1 MKKMRLAGAAL
12 NQTPLNWK
20 ENLSNIR
27 QAIFEAEKENADIL
41 CLPELCITGYGCED
55 LFLSNWLPEKA
66 LNKLVEII
74 PLVNDCFTIVGLPI
88 RFEGKTYNCAAAIYQ
103 QELLGLYCKQWLADE
118 GVHYEPRWFSP
129 WPSGVMSNIEIN
141 SQFYPIGDITINHKG
156 IKIGFEICEDA
167 WRGELRPGY
176 KLKEKG
182 VDLILNPSASHF
194 AFGKSNF
201 REHLIVDSS
210 KLFDCVY
217 LYSNLLGNETG
228 RMIFDGE
235 VFIAQK
241 GKLIQKN
248 RRLSFQSVNLVTA
261 EVDFTGKY
269 IPQELAYDDQ
279 DKYLE
284 FDKAIALALFDYLRK
299 SRSKCF
305 VLSLSGGADSAC
317 CAIMVAEMVRR
328 GVEDLGID
336 GFVAKA
342 GIPDRKFK
350 SVEDITDDMLY
361 TAYQATKNSSEDTYL
376 AAKEI
381 AESVGATFYSWN
393 IDDVVSDYTNIY
405 ENTTGEKLTWEDHDI
420 PLQNIQA
427 RSRAPMIWLLTNVKG
442 GLLLATSNRSEGDV
456 GYATMDG
463 DTSGSISP
471 IAGVDKTFIRNWL
484 KWAEKER
491 GFYGLNR
498 VNNLAPTAELRP
510 SDKNQTDESDL
521 MPYHILAKIE
531 REAIFQRKAPI
542 EVYQSLKEA
551 DLCSNKELKRFI
563 IKFFRL
569 WSINQWKR
577 ERFAPSFHLDEFNVD
592 PKTWCRFP
600 ILSGAF
606 SEEIEELVNI
616 NPDDE

>member
-12 NQTPLNWK
+12 NQTPLEWK
-20 ENLSNIR
+20 SNLANIKEAIL
-27 QAIFEAEKENADIL
+27 QAKNSDADIL

-55 LFLSNWLPEKA
+55 LFLSDWLPEKA
-66 LNKLVEII
+66 FKKLEDIATWVE
-74 PLVNDCFTIVGLPI
+74 DCFTIVGLPV
-88 RFEGKTYNCAAAIYQ
+88 RFKGKTYNSAVAIYQ
-103 QELLGLYCKQWLADE
+103 GEILGFYCKQFLADE

-129 WPSGVMSNIEIN
+129 WPAEYVHYIEFN
-141 SQFYPIGDITINHKG
+141 GRNYPIGDITLDHKG

-167 WRGELRPGY
+167 WRGEERPGY
-176 KLKEKG
+176 RLKEQG

-194 AFGKSNF
+194 AFGKSRF

-210 KLFDCVY
+210 EIFDCVY

-261 EVDFTGKY
+261 DVDFSGEEV
-269 IPQELAYDDQ
+269 PQELAYDDQ

-299 SRSKCF
+299 SHSRSF

-328 GVEDLGID
+328 GVEDLGIE
-336 GFVAKA
+336 GFIAKS
-342 GIPDRKFK
+342 GIADQGYEN
-350 SVEDITDDMLY
+350 VEDLTRNMLY
-361 TAYQATKNSSEDTYL
+361 TAYQATKNSSEETFL

-381 AESVGATFYSWN
+381 AESVGATFYSWS
-393 IDDVVSDYTNIY
+393 IDDVVEDYTKIY
-405 ENTTGEKLTWEDHDI
+405 ENTTGEELTWEDHDI

-427 RSRAPMIWLLTNVKG
+427 RSRAPMIWLLTNVKK

-463 DTSGSISP
+463 DTSGGISP

-498 VNNLAPTAELRP
+498 VNSLSPTAELRP
-510 SDKNQTDESDL
+510 SEQQQTDESDL
-521 MPYHILAKIE
+521 MPYHILSKIE
-531 REAIFQRKAPI
+531 REAIFHRKSPV
-542 EVYQSLKEA
+542 EVYETLNFENLCEKETLK
-551 DLCSNKELKRFI
+551 KYI
-563 IKFFRL
+563 IKFFKL

-606 SEEIEELVNI
+606 NEEIEELKNF
-616 NPDDE
+616 

>member
-12 NQTPLNWK
+12 NQTPLEWK
-20 ENLSNIR
+20 SNLANIKEAIL
-27 QAIFEAEKENADIL
+27 QAKNSNADIL

-55 LFLSNWLPEKA
+55 LFLSEWLPEKA
-66 LNKLVEII
+66 FNKLEEIASWVE
-74 PLVNDCFTIVGLPI
+74 DCFTIVGLPV
-88 RFEGKTYNCAAAIYQ
+88 RYEGKTYNSAVAIYKG
-103 QELLGLYCKQWLADE
+103 EILGFYCKQFLADE

-129 WPSGVMSNIEIN
+129 WSSEYINYIEFN
-141 SQFYPIGDITINHKG
+141 GKNYPIGDITLDFKG

-167 WRGELRPGY
+167 WRGEERPGY
-176 KLKEKG
+176 RLKEKG

-194 AFGKSNF
+194 AFGKSRF

-210 KLFDCVY
+210 EIFECVY

-235 VFIAQK
+235 VFISQK

-261 EVDFTGKY
+261 DVDFSGEEV
-269 IPQELAYDDQ
+269 PQELAYDDQ

-299 SRSKCF
+299 SHSKSF

-328 GVEDLGID
+328 GVEDLGINE
-336 GFVAKA
+336 FIAKS
-342 GIPDRKFK
+342 GIPDHGYNT
-350 SVEDITDDMLY
+350 VEDLTKKMLY
-361 TAYQATKNSSEDTYL
+361 TAYQATKNSSEETFL

-381 AESVGATFYSWN
+381 AESVGATFFSWS
-393 IDDVVSDYTNIY
+393 IDDVVDDYTKIY

-427 RSRAPMIWLLTNVKG
+427 RSRAPMIWLLTNVKK

-463 DTSGSISP
+463 DTSGGISP
-471 IAGVDKTFIRNWL
+471 IAGVDKTFIRKWL
-484 KWAEKER
+484 KWAENER

-498 VNNLAPTAELRP
+498 VNSLSPTAELRP
-510 SDKNQTDESDL
+510 SERQQTDESDL
-521 MPYHILAKIE
+521 MPYHILSKIE
-531 REAIFQRKAPI
+531 REAIFHRRSPV
-542 EVYQSLKEA
+542 EVFKTLNFENLCEKETLK
-551 DLCSNKELKRFI
+551 NYI
-563 IKFFRL
+563 IKFFKL

-606 SEEIEELVNI
+606 REEIEELENF
-616 NPDDE
+616 